1 MVTSGLMTSTVWGWS
16 ALKEEKKE
24 DMLAGGTGDTRVQ
37 RGPLPSASPV
47 RAPRIDSVK
56 DVITDRC
63 NRRSMRSYPVF
74 IQRLSAAR
82 RGLRGR
88 ITST

>member
-24 DMLAGGTGDTRVQ
+24 DMLAGGTGDARVQ
-37 RGPLPSASPV
+37 SGPLPSASPV

-56 DVITDRC
+56 DVI

-82 RGLRGR
+82 RGLRAR

>member
-56 DVITDRC
+56 DVI

-82 RGLRGR
+82 RGLRAR

>member
-56 DVITDRC
+56 DVISTVNALLSRL
-63 NRRSMRSYPVF
+63 YPTF
-74 IQRLSAAR
+74 I
-82 RGLRGR
+82 GR
-88 ITST
+88 